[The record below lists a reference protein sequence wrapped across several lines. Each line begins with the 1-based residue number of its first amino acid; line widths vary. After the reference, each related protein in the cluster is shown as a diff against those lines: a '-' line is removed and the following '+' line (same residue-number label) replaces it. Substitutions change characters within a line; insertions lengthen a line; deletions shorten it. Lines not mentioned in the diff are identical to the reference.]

1 MIELLVGGRWW
12 VVERKREREKERG
25 EDEKREAEEVWWWVE
40 RERSTPRG
48 GGIEVSAFF
57 ACAMVC
63 ALRPCTRWVERT
75 VGVGVLSAPAGFQT
89 SNPRLGFQRGTRNAQ
104 DPPKSTGMVCTW
116 AADTP
121 LRASSTSSS
130 VYSFLILLF
139 FARCQGAPR
148 GAKLIFVSAVSRTC
162 LDEQLLVLTFSSPG
176 HRACTP
182 RDVTTAR
189 VDILWNRC
197 VFDPVDDRNVEN
209 FSRSIVSTLL
219 DYTEW
224 SIASCRRVDKCYR
237 IFFQIFFQASNG
249 LGLIKQRKIF

>member
-1 MIELLVGGRWW
+1 MKRGRF
-12 VVERKREREKERG
+12 
-25 EDEKREAEEVWWWVE
+25 EEVWGVGGG
-40 RERSTPRG
+40 RERSTLRGG

-148 GAKLIFVSAVSRTC
+148 GGQAYIRSAVSRTC
-162 LDEQLLVLTFSSPG
+162 LDERLLVLTFSSPG

-182 RDVTTAR
+182 RDVTRAR
-189 VDILWNRC
+189 VSTFYGIAWLA
-197 VFDPVDDRNVEN
+197 VFSIPTIETLEIFPDR
-209 FSRSIVSTLL
+209 S
-219 DYTEW
+219 
-224 SIASCRRVDKCYR
+224 YR
-237 IFFQIFFQASNG
+237 LHG
-249 LGLIKQRKIF
+249 VVHCKLEMRG